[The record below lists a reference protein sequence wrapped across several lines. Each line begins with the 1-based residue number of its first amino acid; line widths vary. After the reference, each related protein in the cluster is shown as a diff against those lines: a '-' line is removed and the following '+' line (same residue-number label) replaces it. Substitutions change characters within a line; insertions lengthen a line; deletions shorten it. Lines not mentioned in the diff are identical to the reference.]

1 MVYKFWE
8 WYDKN
13 EKFEFLLFVLL
24 VAPFLIGISYETGSI
39 PMLVGLGWTFL
50 LVITRMYYALR
61 KLMDEETRREYGTRH
76 SRK

>member
-1 MVYKFWE
+1 MVYRFWE

-39 PMLVGLGWTFL
+39 PMLAGLGWTFL
-50 LVITRMYYALR
+50 LVITRMYYELR
-61 KLMDEETRREYGTRH
+61 KQMDEETRRKHG
-76 SRK
+76 S